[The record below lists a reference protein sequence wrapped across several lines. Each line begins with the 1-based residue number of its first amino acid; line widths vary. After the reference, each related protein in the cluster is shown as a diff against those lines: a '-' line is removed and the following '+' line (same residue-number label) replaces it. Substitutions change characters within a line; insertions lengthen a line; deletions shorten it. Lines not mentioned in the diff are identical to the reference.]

1 MGAGAGSIPWA
12 VQVPLEV
19 DGTIINPGDLVFCDP
34 ANGVVIIPQ
43 DKVDEVVDLL
53 PKLTSADD
61 RVKEDVAGGM
71 SVHEAFKTHRG
82 KL

>member
-1 MGAGAGSIPWA
+1 MGAGAGSVPWA
-12 VQVPLEV
+12 VQVPLDV

-34 ANGVVIIPQ
+34 ANGVVVIPQ
-43 DKVDEVVDLL
+43 DKVGDVVDLL
-53 PKLTSADD
+53 PKLTAADD
-61 RVKEDVAGGM
+61 RVKEAVASGM

>member
-1 MGAGAGSIPWA
+1 MGAGAGSVPWA

-34 ANGVVIIPQ
+34 VNGVVVIPQ
-43 DKVDEVVDLL
+43 ERVDEVATLL
-53 PKLTSADD
+53 PELTAADE
-61 RVKEDVAGGM
+61 RVKEAVAGGM
-71 SVHEAFKTHRG
+71 TVHEAFKTHRG